1 MSDMR
6 LPRPM
11 VREEFRKRLRADLVN
26 EAVMLAEARRAHR
39 PSFAERF
46 LLLVTVRMRPIAVA
60 AAVVAVLLAGTG
72 VAAAGS
78 LPGDPAFALKRAAE
92 EVELALAFDGDGK
105 VRVLAAQAERRLDEL
120 GKAASRPEKAPTA
133 SAEYE
138 AAVQRL
144 AAALAALRI
153 AEPGTKRD
161 AVEQVV
167 EAARDKHVQVLEDLR
182 ERLPEN
188 AKPGVDRA
196 IEQHD
201 KIRQNER
208 APRGGD
214 RPGASQTPRGGR
226 PSAPPPRK

>member
-11 VREEFRKRLRADLVN
+11 VREEFRKRLRADLMN
-26 EAVMLAEARRAHR
+26 EAVVLAEARRAHR
-39 PSFAERF
+39 TSFAQRF
-46 LLLVTVRMRPIAVA
+46 LILMTARMRPVAVA

-92 EVELALAFDGDGK
+92 GVELALALDDDAK

-120 GKAASRPEKAPTA
+120 GKSASRPEKAPTA

-144 AAALAALRI
+144 ATAVATLRA
-153 AEPGTKRD
+153 AEPGAQRD

-167 EAARDKHVQVLEDLR
+167 EAARDKHVQVLEDLK

-188 AKPGVDRA
+188 AKERVDRA
-196 IEQHD
+196 TEQHD
-201 KIRQNER
+201 KIKQGER
-208 APRGGD
+208 GPRSSD
-214 RPGASQTPRGGR
+214 RPGAPQ
-226 PSAPPPRK
+226 PPRK